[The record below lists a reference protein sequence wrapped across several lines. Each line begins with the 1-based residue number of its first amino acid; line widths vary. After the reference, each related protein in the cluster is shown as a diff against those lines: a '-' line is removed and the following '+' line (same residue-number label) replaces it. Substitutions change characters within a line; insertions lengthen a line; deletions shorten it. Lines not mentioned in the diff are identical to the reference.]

1 LERRFG
7 ALQLTRVA
15 LVGFMLAT
23 AYFVPRSLG
32 LGFKEVAEMSAGYLA
47 VSFAGWGLDSL
58 CDRMAAV
65 RGSRR
70 RLLFQLV
77 LIPTDSVYLVLLT
90 VPSGGA
96 QSDLIW
102 IFTVQLIAVTL
113 LAGRRTGVRVAL
125 WDSALLLAVTF
136 LRLGGTVAQWLGV
149 SQTYAP
155 SAGEV
160 AVRISGFWAVAL
172 CTAWFSALSERE
184 LRRQKDQLDALTAMA
199 HSMEEVM
206 ETADEGL
213 DAGAVAPVLL
223 RSVLGTF
230 GFKRAAVIWQGK
242 GKLFAA
248 RAAGGTGQDLEPEVA
263 QVSEGALAGALA
275 QRALTSPEPPRVRS
289 LARAGEPELESLL
302 PGSSNVLVVGLSAGR
317 ESCGLLLAEAG
328 APRISRRSVGMVGR
342 FASHGALAFANADLK
357 GEVARMADTDSLT
370 GLANRRS
377 LTKSLTREVARSQR
391 SGEPLSLAVLDIDH
405 FKRINDTFG
414 HLAGD
419 DVLRDVA
426 TAMAASVRDL
436 DIVARYGGEEFAVVL
451 PNCPSEGAL
460 LVVERVRAAITSATT
475 MTKVTASAGVA
486 TVAGEASDGEALM
499 AAADEALYESK
510 RSGRDRVTVAR
521 TVRARAT
528 VDLASKERA
537 LSA

>member
-1 LERRFG
+1 
-7 ALQLTRVA
+7 
-15 LVGFMLAT
+15 MLAT

-32 LGFKEVAEMSAGYLA
+32 MGTKEVAEMSGGYLL
-47 VSFAGWGLDSL
+47 VSFAGWGLDAF
-58 CDRMAAV
+58 CDRMARV

-70 RLLFQLV
+70 RVLFQLA
-77 LIPTDSVYLVLLT
+77 LIPADSVYLVLLT

-96 QSDLIW
+96 QSTFIW

-136 LRLGGTVAQWLGV
+136 LRLGDSVAQWLGV
-149 SQTYAP
+149 SQAYSP

-199 HSMEEVM
+199 RSMEEAM
-206 ETADEGL
+206 EGSDEGL
-213 DAGAVAPVLL
+213 DACAMAPALL
-223 RSVLGTF
+223 GSLIETF
-230 GFKRAAVIWQGK
+230 GFRRVAVVWRGK

-248 RAAGGTGQDLEPEVA
+248 RAASSQGKALEPEVVHVGDA
-263 QVSEGALAGALA
+263 ALSGELA
-275 QRALTSPEPPRVRS
+275 RRCLEDPEPPRVRS
-289 LARAGEPELESLL
+289 LGRAGEAELEALL
-302 PGSSNVLVVGLSAGR
+302 PGSANVLVVGLNVGR
-317 ESCGLLLAEAG
+317 QGSGLLLAEAG
-328 APRISRRSVGMVGR
+328 APRISRRSVVMVGR
-342 FASHGALAFANADLK
+342 FASHAALAFANADLK

-377 LTKSLTREVARSQR
+377 LTKSLAREVARSQR
-391 SGEPLSLAVLDIDH
+391 TGEPLSLAVLDLDH
-405 FKRINDTFG
+405 FKHINDTFG

-419 DVLRDVA
+419 EVLRDVA
-426 TAMAASVRDL
+426 GAMASHVRDV

-460 LVVERVRAAITSATT
+460 LVVERVREAIASSARV
-475 MTKVTASAGVA
+475 TKVTASVGVA

-499 AAADEALYESK
+499 AAADEALYEAK
-510 RSGRDRVTVAR
+510 RSGRDRVTVAKA
-521 TVRARAT
+521 VRPRPT
-528 VDLASKERA
+528 VDLAAKNSRDRV
-537 LSA
+537 LL